1 MKLSCIVGVLLL
13 LTGSVTAQ
21 TAPAALVAKLA
32 CPDDRVQAVAF
43 SPDGKLIAAGYDGG
57 ITIWK
62 TADKSVVA
70 TLQPGKADKAGI
82 RRLAFSDDGK
92 LLASATDRGD
102 VLLWNVGGWRSPQTL
117 LKGQGKSTDLNFSA
131 DSSKLAYSSEQVAVL
146 YDLKTAEAT
155 TMAKG
160 NDRGREFNGISF
172 SPDGKFVIICG
183 NRSIEI
189 WDVAGKKTARQW
201 ETKTFGFFGRASSD
215 GTHIVEGGGSI
226 YGRKSVTVWN
236 LPDGAKANE
245 LTEFRDGL
253 FALAISH
260 SGKLFALAGGDYG
273 GGEGSLSLWN
283 LSDARELGFTSSGN
297 YPIQGVAFSPDDSL
311 LAAASE
317 DGFVLIYSVE
327 KLRGPQAK
335 KQTTALCGEIL
346 VEGDKTFVVPLS
358 KVPNPMRPNFEFP
371 WKLEISNPD
380 AVANLINRPVVF
392 RDWTIESSA
401 AMDRARIAEARSLLT
416 QARST
421 SDYAIFGY
429 VQNPGWSE
437 GFVAKVYDDGS
448 FVASDN
454 SGKCRAYG
462 SLSQLKTDFASI
474 KHRLISEGLIA
485 VGRDP

>member
-1 MKLSCIVGVLLL
+1 
-13 LTGSVTAQ
+13 
-21 TAPAALVAKLA
+21 
-32 CPDDRVQAVAF
+32 
-43 SPDGKLIAAGYDGG
+43 
-57 ITIWK
+57 
-62 TADKSVVA
+62 
-70 TLQPGKADKAGI
+70 
-82 RRLAFSDDGK
+82 
-92 LLASATDRGD
+92 
-102 VLLWNVGGWRSPQTL
+102 
-117 LKGQGKSTDLNFSA
+117 
-131 DSSKLAYSSEQVAVL
+131 
-146 YDLKTAEAT
+146 
-155 TMAKG
+155 
-160 NDRGREFNGISF
+160 
-172 SPDGKFVIICG
+172 
-183 NRSIEI
+183 
-189 WDVAGKKTARQW
+189 
-201 ETKTFGFFGRASSD
+201 
-215 GTHIVEGGGSI
+215 
-226 YGRKSVTVWN
+226 
-236 LPDGAKANE
+236 
-245 LTEFRDGL
+245 
-253 FALAISH
+253 
-260 SGKLFALAGGDYG
+260 
-273 GGEGSLSLWN
+273 
-283 LSDARELGFTSSGN
+283 
-297 YPIQGVAFSPDDSL
+297 

-392 RDWTIESSA
+392 HDWTIESSA

-485 VGRDP
+485 VGRDPLALGVDHYGTAFIELTTNGVSELRSDADDIGVLLKGGPAKKRAAFTRVFNQEKPFIDSLLSSGMKLPAN